1 MSPCLRNRAEAR
13 SLFEARFLPLTGST
27 NAELNPR
34 SLPRGL
40 LETEV
45 DLRAVKPEVS
55 QLPAIEMAQHR
66 QRGVTLATRDCRRHQ
81 AIDKTARARQKHGGS
96 APGNWRGSG
105 GQNVF
110 KHRHRRILSSGWR
123 DLASL
128 QRCGDSLNLPDPET
142 QDFQRGVIYRPDA
155 LEICR
160 RSQGKVPKGNFKG
173 RRGEKR
179 EGLRR

>member
-1 MSPCLRNRAEAR
+1 MDDLPENMTKAR
-13 SLFEARFLPLTGST
+13 GVSKHLWHGETACPHAHGTGQKPLFELRSRPLTGRT

-66 QRGVTLATRDCRRHQ
+66 QRGVTLTTRDRGRHKV
-81 AIDKTARARQKHGGS
+81 IDKAAGARQEHGGS
-96 APGNWRGSG
+96 APCNWRGGG

-110 KHRHRRILSSGWR
+110 KHRHKRILSSG
-123 DLASL
+123 
-128 QRCGDSLNLPDPET
+128 
-142 QDFQRGVIYRPDA
+142 
-155 LEICR
+155 
-160 RSQGKVPKGNFKG
+160 
-173 RRGEKR
+173 
-179 EGLRR
+179 